1 MVELNDG
8 YSSLVLVPDKG
19 AAIARYDALVIGSP
33 PVPLLKP
40 GDGTG
45 TSGCQL
51 LVPWSNRISGG
62 GFDLPELSAAF
73 ASYVGESQLTGRLRF
88 QPGNFFQ
95 DNLPGADVLVFGR
108 VLHTLLGYADQPSRL
123 QVVAYAVVLFGG
135 FALSKLFASTHPTP
149 RRVAAA
155 E

>member
-62 GFDLPELSAAF
+62 GFEVDGRFHAVAPNVPGEARLPNG
-73 ASYVGESQLTGRLRF
+73 VGKTPSPRSQNVRPMYAGKSS
-88 QPGNFFQ
+88 QPG
-95 DNLPGADVLVFGR
+95 R
-108 VLHTLLGYADQPSRL
+108 ISR
-123 QVVAYAVVLFGG
+123 A
-135 FALSKLFASTHPTP
+135 
-149 RRVAAA
+149 
-155 E
+155 